1 MAMQLMDTAQTAVGS
16 LLSTSNSVVSS
27 MISTQGLL
35 SSVSSLSSGSYVS
48 VSAAQGSLNDISG
61 LSSSIIKINDSLSS
75 NVTNIG
81 SLNSS
86 LQSAMGDAHTLMSNV
101 SALPVSVSNSFKTAS
116 TITRDIS
123 TASSSIVSQMVSLIN
138 SVLGIQ
144 TLANNPLSTL
154 PDIQSAMSSISSL
167 ASIASSQ
174 VTTISASASSIA
186 SLSRSVSGIVSDIAS
201 ISNKFATGPAGRSAP
216 SVLSGSSTGGSLIN
230 TSGLIS
236 AARSTISSMANTDT
250 VYKETVGIGKGS
262 FVDYLN
268 HILMVDQEQ
277 PDISGYTFVFIEP
290 PDLSGMPANSETQA
304 KIDEICKKS
313 LFLAIDATPP
323 QISINVEQ
331 INTQASVS
339 MPYATTKVATG
350 NLSITFIDN
359 AVMDINSLH
368 NVWIEY
374 IYNQLWGDLKPHS
387 DYIDPKNDK
396 FGQLDYATSA
406 FIVKYDPT
414 FSDPPVMVGKATGIF
429 PTALP
434 VKEPIG
440 TRSNRELVMETVSY
454 TCSYYEV
461 VHPKSMLQFYSQDK
475 TGSSILDELNK
486 ISDKFKS
493 NFTSGAGSST
503 SSSENYN
510 AGGIYETGPNNK
522 TNG

>member
-1 MAMQLMDTAQTAVGS
+1 MSPQSSSTIAGS
-16 LLSTSNSVVSS
+16 LVDTSGVINAALNTMSS
-27 MISTQGLL
+27 MG
-35 SSVSSLSSGSYVS
+35 G
-48 VSAAQGSLNDISG
+48 GDIVYG
-61 LSSSIIKINDSLSS
+61 E
-75 NVTNIG
+75 
-81 SLNSS
+81 
-86 LQSAMGDAHTLMSNV
+86 
-101 SALPVSVSNSFKTAS
+101 
-116 TITRDIS
+116 
-123 TASSSIVSQMVSLIN
+123 
-138 SVLGIQ
+138 
-144 TLANNPLSTL
+144 
-154 PDIQSAMSSISSL
+154 
-167 ASIASSQ
+167 
-174 VTTISASASSIA
+174 
-186 SLSRSVSGIVSDIAS
+186 
-201 ISNKFATGPAGRSAP
+201 
-216 SVLSGSSTGGSLIN
+216 
-230 TSGLIS
+230 
-236 AARSTISSMANTDT
+236 TDG
-250 VYKETVGIGKGS
+250 VGKGS
-262 FVDYLN
+262 FVNYLN
-268 HILMVDQEQ
+268 QLLMVDQEQ

-331 INTQASVS
+331 INTQASIS

-359 AVMDINSLH
+359 ASMDINSLH

-374 IYNQLWGDLKPHS
+374 IYNQLWGDLKPHP
-387 DYIDPKNDK
+387 DYIDPTSHK

-475 TGSSILDELNK
+475 NGNSILDELNK

-493 NFTSGAGSST
+493 KFTSTGIGSSV
-503 SSSENYN
+503 SSFENYN
-510 AGGIYETGPNNK
+510 AGRIHEAGPNNK
-522 TNG
+522 PNGRLV